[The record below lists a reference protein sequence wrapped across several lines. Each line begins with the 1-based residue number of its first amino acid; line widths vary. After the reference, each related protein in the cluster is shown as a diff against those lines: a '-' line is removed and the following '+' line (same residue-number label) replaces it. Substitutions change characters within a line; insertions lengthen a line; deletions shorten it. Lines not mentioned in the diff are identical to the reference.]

1 MKLDDALD
9 IEQELGREGLDCRLD
24 QTYSGRGMYGKE
36 TAALIVDN
44 DHDVVRV
51 AGKLGINTSF
61 RVDNMGRRVV
71 VY

>member
-1 MKLDDALD
+1 
-9 IEQELGREGLDCRLD
+9 
-24 QTYSGRGMYGKE
+24 MYGKE